1 MPVAICPMCHRA
13 NRDTVKECDDCGYE
27 FGQSIDALRG
37 MLQTQL
43 ANSRVMFWVLVGSDL
58 ALAAVVAIG
67 IYFGFAIFPLLPF
80 LFVTYQVVGAA
91 KKISITKH
99 SLKLTEQKQ
108 LPKATLVSG

>member
-1 MPVAICPMCHRA
+1 MAVAICPMCHRS

-27 FGQSIDALRG
+27 FGQSIDTLRG

-43 ANSRVMFWVLVGSDL
+43 ANSRVMFWVLVGSDV

-99 SLKLTEQKQ
+99 S
-108 LPKATLVSG
+108 